1 MFIES
6 ITVRG
11 RSTLGICA
19 VGAILAGILRAIT
32 SFIPEATPKVF
43 LIYLAVDL
51 FLVFGVIGLYGFVV
65 RAPKLVPL
73 LGSALMI
80 LALVA
85 LIGRDLGVAS
95 ANTYAGA
102 AATFSV
108 GLDLFAIH
116 LLQTRMLPSW
126 IPVAWL
132 VSTIVGPV
140 GFFISQL
147 HFLFAM
153 SGLIFGV
160 SFAGA
165 GVIMS
170 LRLRRREVL

>member
-11 RSTLGICA
+11 RSTLGIC
-19 VGAILAGILRAIT
+19 AILAGILRAIT

-85 LIGRDLGVAS
+85 LID
-95 ANTYAGA
+95 
-102 AATFSV
+102 
-108 GLDLFAIH
+108 AI
-116 LLQTRMLPSW
+116 W
-126 IPVAWL
+126 AWL
-132 VSTIVGPV
+132 QPTPMQEQQRPFPLDSICLQFTCCRRVCCRV
-140 GFFISQL
+140 GFP
-147 HFLFAM
+147 
-153 SGLIFGV
+153 
-160 SFAGA
+160 
-165 GVIMS
+165 
-170 LRLRRREVL
+170 LRG